1 MTYFYEDTRKTLI
14 FFTKKQLLM
23 NILIRS
29 FQNLSITLL
38 FLFLSATLL
47 PAQVVTVDPALPS
60 QVDDVTITFDASE
73 GNGALAGVS
82 GNVYAHTGV
91 ITNFSSNGNDWQ
103 HVQGNWGTDDNNVRM
118 TAIGNNK
125 YTISYNINDFYG
137 ISSGE
142 IVEQMAF
149 VFRNT
154 DGSVVGRAASGADIF
169 TPVYPEGTVL
179 AAGFN
184 TPAASNLVVAQGDQ
198 IPVEGFCTPLAG
210 MTLTDNGTLIAIASG
225 TSINHTITAN
235 QLGLHE
241 VVLTATQGGASAA
254 ASFEYT
260 VVPPTTIENP
270 PAGTELGVNV
280 LDDNTV
286 RLALYAPNKSTV
298 FVLGSFNDFNTE
310 ATYQM
315 KRSVDGTTYWLD
327 IAGLDPDQPYPYQ
340 YLVDGNI
347 KIADPYTPYV
357 LDPANDNFIPAV
369 TYPDLLEYPQNGSGI
384 LSVLQTRPPEYDWQ
398 VDNFENPAVE
408 ELVIYE
414 LLVRDFLERH
424 DYQTLIDTLA
434 YLGRLGI
441 NAIELMPVNEFEG
454 NLSWGYNPSFHF
466 AVDKYYGP
474 VNELKRFVDEAH
486 SRGIAVILDVVF
498 NHAFSQSP
506 LAQLYWDPVAFK
518 PTAENPW
525 LNPDARHPF
534 NVGYD
539 FNHESDATDYYV
551 NRTLTHFL
559 EEFRMDGFR
568 FDLSKGFTQI
578 NSGGDVDLW
587 GQYDAS
593 RIAILKDYADVIWN
607 INPDAYAI
615 MEHFAV
621 NSEEKELADYGMLFW
636 NNMNF
641 QYNEATMGYNNDLT
655 GADYQARDWTSPNLI
670 TFMESHDE
678 ERLMYKNLEF
688 GNATS
693 TYNVQEISTAL
704 DRVEL
709 ASVFFY
715 TIPGPKM
722 LWQFGELGYDFS
734 INYCPDGT
742 INENCRVDN
751 KPIRWDYLGDADRR
765 DLFNVTRQLIY
776 LKTTYD
782 VFNTTDYQGTLDN
795 PDFKTFHLN
804 GDDFDV
810 TALGNFSVQAG
821 NITPGFPNAG
831 VWHEYFTQDSLVVTN
846 TTAPI
851 NLQPGEY
858 RLYTSTRLEKLEDV
872 MVNTNDF
879 STAAINLSIFPNPGN
894 SALNIH
900 YELKNSAPVHIEVVD
915 LLGRSQGM
923 IVQNIQNSGVHRHH
937 WEHTLRAGI
946 YFLNFSINGKK
957 YSQRVVIN

>member
-1 MTYFYEDTRKTLI
+1 MKI
-14 FFTKKQLLM
+14 FPRLF
-23 NILIRS
+23 
-29 FQNLSITLL
+29 LL
-38 FLFLSATLL
+38 FLSNFLLL
-47 PAQVVTVDPALPS
+47 LLVDAQVVTVDPALPN
-60 QVDDVTITFDASE
+60 QTNNVTITFDASQ
-73 GNGALAGVS
+73 GNGALAGFS

-91 ITNFSSNGNDWQ
+91 ITNLSSSGTDWQ
-103 HVQGNWGTDDNNVRM
+103 HVQGNWGTDDPNVRM
-118 TAIGNNK
+118 TSIGNNQ
-125 YTISYNINDFYG
+125 YTISYNINNFYG
-137 ISSGE
+137 VVSGE
-142 IVEQMAF
+142 VVEQMAF
-149 VFRNT
+149 VFRNA
-154 DGSVVGRAASGADIF
+154 DGSIVGRAATGADIF
-169 TPVYPEGTVL
+169 TPVYPQGTVL
-179 AAGFN
+179 AVGFT
-184 TPAASNLVVAQGDQ
+184 TPTTTNLVVAQGDQ
-198 IPVEGFCTPLAG
+198 ILVEGFCTPLAELS
-210 MTLTDNGTLIAIASG
+210 LTDNGALIGVVSA
-225 TSINHTITAN
+225 TSIARTITAN
-235 QLGLHE
+235 ELGPHE
-241 VVLTATQGGASAA
+241 VVLTATQGGESATT
-254 ASFEYT
+254 SFQYT
-260 VVPPTTIENP
+260 VVAATTIENP

-286 RLALYAPNKSTV
+286 RLALYAPNKSNV
-298 FVLGSFNDFNTE
+298 FVLGSFNDFNPET
-310 ATYQM
+310 TYQM

-327 IAGLDPDQPYPYQ
+327 IAGLDPDQSYPYQ
-340 YLVDGNI
+340 YLVDGTI

-357 LDPANDNFIPAV
+357 LDPAHDNFIPTE

-384 LSVLQTRPPEYDWQ
+384 LSVLQTRPPLYDWQ
-398 VDNFENPAVE
+398 VNDFENPPVE

-414 LLVRDFLERH
+414 LLVRDFLDRH
-424 DYQTLIDTLA
+424 DYQTLIDTLD
-434 YLGRLGI
+434 YLDRLGI

-518 PTAENPW
+518 PTTENPW

-551 NRTLTHFL
+551 NRTLTHFM

-568 FDLSKGFTQI
+568 FDLSKGFTQV
-578 NSGGDVDLW
+578 NSGGNVDQW

-621 NSEEKELADYGMLFW
+621 NTEEKELADYGMLFW

-641 QYNEATMGYNNDLT
+641 QYNEASMGYNSDLT
-655 GADYQARDWTSPNLI
+655 GADYQARDWTNPNLI

-678 ERLMYKNLEF
+678 ERLMYKNLAF
-688 GNATS
+688 GNAAS
-693 TYNVQEISTAL
+693 TYNVKDFSTAL

-722 LWQFGELGYDFS
+722 LWQFGELGYDYS
-734 INYCPDGT
+734 INYCPNGT
-742 INENCRVDN
+742 ISENCRVDN
-751 KPIRWDYLGDADRR
+751 KPIRWDYLEDADRR
-765 DLFNVTRQLIY
+765 DLFNITRQLIY

-782 VFNTTDYQGTLDN
+782 VFNTTDYQGTLSN

-804 GDDFDV
+804 GAQFDV
-810 TALGNFSVQAG
+810 TALGNFTVQAG
-821 NITPGFPNAG
+821 NITPDFPNTG
-831 VWHEYFTQDSLVVTN
+831 TWYEYFTQDSIMVTN
-846 TTAPI
+846 TSTPI
-851 NLQPGEY
+851 NLQAGEY

-872 MVNTNDF
+872 MVRNNDLY
-879 STAAINLSIFPNPGN
+879 SEEINLSVFPNPGSGSLNIYYELEN
-894 SALNIH
+894 SAN
-900 YELKNSAPVHIEVVD
+900 VQIEIVD
-915 LLGRSQGM
+915 LLGRQQGVIASENQMGSQRL
-923 IVQNIQNSGVHRHH
+923 S
-937 WEHTLRAGI
+937 WEHQLNAGI
-946 YFLNFSINGKK
+946 YFLNFEINGKR
-957 YSQRVVIN
+957 YSERVVVH